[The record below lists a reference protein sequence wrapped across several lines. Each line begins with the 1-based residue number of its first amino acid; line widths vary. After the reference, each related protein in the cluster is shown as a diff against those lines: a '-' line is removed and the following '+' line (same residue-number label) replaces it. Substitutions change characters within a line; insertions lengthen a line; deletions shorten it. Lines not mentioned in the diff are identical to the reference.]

1 MEAKALEMF
10 LRVLELGSISSS
22 APIAGRLPT
31 SPSIVDRLLTPASR
45 CQQ

>member
-10 LRVLELGSISSS
+10 LRVLELGSISAS

-31 SPSIVDRLLTPASR
+31 SPSTV
-45 CQQ
+45 C